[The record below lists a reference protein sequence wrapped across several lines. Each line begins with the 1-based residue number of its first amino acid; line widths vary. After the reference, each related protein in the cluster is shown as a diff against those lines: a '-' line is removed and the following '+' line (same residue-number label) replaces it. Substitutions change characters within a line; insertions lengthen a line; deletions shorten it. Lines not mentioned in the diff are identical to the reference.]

1 LAPVIRALR
10 GEPFGSLGLARDK
23 SAPFGYAPFGYAQG
37 KLGGPFISRVCVTGQ
52 HRELLEPVLRLFDI
66 EPDYHLQVMTPDQSL
81 YGLTAR
87 ILTGLE
93 PILAAEK
100 PDWVLVQGDT
110 TTTLAA
116 SLAAYYARLPL
127 AHLEAGLRS
136 RDPYRPFPEEQNRR
150 LTDALATLHFAP
162 TEAARQNLLAEGI
175 PDQRIR
181 VTGNTVIDALLDV
194 AARPYDFAR
203 PEAAGLAAL
212 PFSLDG
218 AGPSL
223 ILVTTHRRESFGPP
237 LRALCRAIHA
247 LAGRYPQAQ
256 FVFPVHL
263 NPNVQVPVREE
274 LADCA
279 NVHLLEPLAYQP
291 FVHLLKRAT
300 LILSDSGG
308 LQEEAAALQIPV
320 LVLREVSDRP
330 EGVAAGSARVVGT
343 DPKQIV
349 AAATRLLDHPDE
361 RARMA
366 RAPNPYGDGRAS
378 ERIVQ
383 ALLEFS
389 PAAEAR
395 RA

>member
-1 LAPVIRALR
+1 MPLKVLSIFGTRPEAIKLAPVIRALR
-10 GEPFGSLGLARDK
+10 ARSLGTARDK
-23 SAPFGYAPFGYAQG
+23 SAAFEPR
-37 KLGGPFISRVCVTGQ
+37 ICVTGQ

-66 EPDYHLQVMTPDQSL
+66 EPDFDLQVMTPDQSL
-81 YGLTAR
+81 YALTAH
-87 ILTGLE
+87 ILIALE

-136 RDPYRPFPEEQNRR
+136 HDPYRPFPEEQNRR

-175 PDQRIR
+175 PDHRIR
-181 VTGNTVIDALLDV
+181 VTGNTVIDALHDV
-194 AARPYDFAR
+194 AARPYNFAR

-274 LADCA
+274 LAGCA

-343 DPKQIV
+343 DPEQIV

-361 RARMA
+361 CARMA
-366 RAPNPYGDGRAS
+366 RVRNPYGDGRAS

-389 PAAEAR
+389 PPSEAR